1 MSPRAKKPSRS
12 RERERLIAAARAVD
26 VPASC
31 DVAVVGGGASG
42 LVAAITAAEEGA
54 SVVVL
59 ERDLACGRTVLAT
72 GNGRCNF
79 ANISLG
85 PRRYNDPAFVTAVAG
100 ERYLDDILDFF
111 RACGL
116 RWSLEDDRL
125 YPVSRQAASVR
136 NVLLARARRAGV
148 VLACAR
154 TVTAVT
160 PTAASASGAKGAP
173 WTVAYTFCGEDKPSP
188 SRTARLKLAARS
200 VVLAVG
206 GGVVQSLA
214 APLGLALAPDTP
226 VLAPLAC
233 EDSPLAALDGRRAV
247 VAAQAYRDGFP
258 RLRERGEVLF
268 RDYGL
273 SGIVSFDLSRHVTAG
288 DVVALDLLPDSNR
301 SEILQIVDP
310 FMGGT
315 FEDGAFD
322 GLLDPAIAALLTKL
336 ARAGWELP
344 DDPREDLPR
353 TTNDTERMI
362 ALVKGLPFRVTGVAH
377 PELAQVTRG
386 GIATGELDPAT
397 LATASTTSLF
407 ACGEAVDVDADCG
420 GFNLAWAWK
429 SGMVAGKSAAQTAK
443 RSRA

>member
-12 RERERLIAAARAVD
+12 RERERLIAAARAGD

-125 YPVSRQAASVR
+125 YPVSRQ
-136 NVLLARARRAGV
+136 
-148 VLACAR
+148 
-154 TVTAVT
+154 
-160 PTAASASGAKGAP
+160 AASASGAKGAP

>member
-100 ERYLDDILDFF
+100 E
-111 RACGL
+111 
-116 RWSLEDDRL
+116 
-125 YPVSRQAASVR
+125 
-136 NVLLARARRAGV
+136 RRAGV

>member
-12 RERERLIAAARAVD
+12 RERERLIAAAQAVD
-26 VPASC
+26 VPAAC

-42 LVAAITAAEEGA
+42 LAAAITAAEAGA

-59 ERDLACGRTVLAT
+59 ERDLSCGRTILAT

-79 ANISLG
+79 ANVSHD

-100 ERYLDDILDFF
+100 ERYLDDILSFF
-111 RACGL
+111 RTCGL

-160 PTAASASGAKGAP
+160 PAATQVPGADDAP
-173 WTVAYTFCGEDKPSP
+173 WSVTYALCGKDEPSVP
-188 SRTARLKLAARS
+188 QPVQQELAARA

-206 GGVVQSLA
+206 GGTVQSLA

-233 EDSPLAALDGRRAV
+233 EESPLTALDGRRVQVTAL
-247 VAAQAYRDGFP
+247 AYRDGFP

-273 SGIVSFDLSRHVTAG
+273 SGIVSFDLSRHVAAG
-288 DVVALDLLPDSNR
+288 DVVALDLLPDFNR
-301 SEILQIVDP
+301 SQILQIVDP

-322 GLLDPAIAALLTKL
+322 GLLDPVIAALLTRL
-336 ARAGWELP
+336 ARTGWTLP

-353 TTNDTERMI
+353 TANDTERMI
-362 ALVKGLPFRVTGVAH
+362 ALVKGLPFRATGVAH

-386 GIATGELDPAT
+386 GITTGELDPAT
-397 LATASTTSLF
+397 LATASATSLF

-429 SGMVAGKSAAQTAK
+429 SGLVAGKSAAQTAR
-443 RSRA
+443 RSGA

>member
-136 NVLLARARRAGV
+136 KPRAHLAPRAHPGPSHIPSAEKTNLRRRARHG
-148 VLACAR
+148 
-154 TVTAVT
+154 
-160 PTAASASGAKGAP
+160 
-173 WTVAYTFCGEDKPSP
+173 
-188 SRTARLKLAARS
+188 
-200 VVLAVG
+200 
-206 GGVVQSLA
+206 
-214 APLGLALAPDTP
+214 
-226 VLAPLAC
+226 
-233 EDSPLAALDGRRAV
+233 
-247 VAAQAYRDGFP
+247 
-258 RLRERGEVLF
+258 
-268 RDYGL
+268 
-273 SGIVSFDLSRHVTAG
+273 
-288 DVVALDLLPDSNR
+288 
-301 SEILQIVDP
+301 
-310 FMGGT
+310 
-315 FEDGAFD
+315 
-322 GLLDPAIAALLTKL
+322 
-336 ARAGWELP
+336 
-344 DDPREDLPR
+344 
-353 TTNDTERMI
+353 
-362 ALVKGLPFRVTGVAH
+362 
-377 PELAQVTRG
+377 
-386 GIATGELDPAT
+386 
-397 LATASTTSLF
+397 
-407 ACGEAVDVDADCG
+407 
-420 GFNLAWAWK
+420 
-429 SGMVAGKSAAQTAK
+429 
-443 RSRA
+443 